1 MVELWRWN
9 LVYLVVWQIIPV
21 RSFSFYHFTFDCVL
35 WLGTKSNIRSVLIG
49 CQSKLGEKIQH
60 FWPHPLPTFSN
71 LLREG
76 ATSNL
81 HGLQLFFFFSL
92 WEGGGVIFQIIL
104 LINTP
109 SWKCSLWASHQECSA
124 GTVGSPFKA

>member
-1 MVELWRWN
+1 MVELWHWN
-9 LVYLVVWQIIPV
+9 LVCLVVWQIIPV
-21 RSFSFYHFTFDCVL
+21 RSFSFHHFAFDCVL

-49 CQSKLGEKIQH
+49 CQSKLDEKIQH

-81 HGLQLFFFFSL
+81 HGLHLFFFFSS
-92 WEGGGVIFQIIL
+92 GGRWGDISNNITYKYSFME
-104 LINTP
+104 
-109 SWKCSLWASHQECSA
+109 CSLWASHQECSA